1 MEDQIEQ
8 LAPGFRDRV
17 RGRHIM
23 SPNTL
28 QDENG
33 NLISG
38 ALGGGTTQLHQQ
50 LVFRPTPGLAGPRT
64 FLRGLYLGS
73 SSTHPG
79 GGVHGANGG
88 NAAHAA
94 LQDLSP
100 LGALR
105 RAGANLGRALDRRIQ
120 QRQRV

>member
-1 MEDQIEQ
+1 MT
-8 LAPGFRDRV
+8 PKG
-17 RGRHIM
+17 
-23 SPNTL
+23 L

-38 ALGGGTTQLHQQ
+38 ALGGGTAQLHQQ

-64 FLRGLYLGS
+64 FVRGLYLAS

-94 LQDLSP
+94 LQDVRAI
-100 LGALR
+100 GALR
-105 RAGANLGRALDRRIQ
+105 HAGLTLGRALDRRIQ
-120 QRQRV
+120 QRQHIPG